1 MVKDVFEAFFGI
13 VSGWGLYKISSILY
27 VMGDGLRFEAEAGF
41 RPNGWF
47 TPHVALY
54 LLILMCILGVLWE
67 SQSTI
72 GVLCRRMLI
81 GFFVVSFCNFVY
93 NDTEHR
99 YWNGREWNLRL
110 NRPLSKDSFYGAP
123 IPIPVSIIRDNKAVY
138 EAKRGKKV
146 KEGI

>member
-27 VMGDGLRFEAEAGF
+27 VMGDGLRFEAEAAF
-41 RPNGWF
+41 WQPNGWF

-54 LLILMCILGVLWE
+54 LLVLMCILGVLWE

-81 GFFVVSFCNFVY
+81 GFFVVSFCNFYY
-93 NDTEHR
+93 NSLEHQ
-99 YWNGREWNLRL
+99 YWNSQEWKVRL
-110 NRPLSKDSFYGAP
+110 NRQINEASFYGG
-123 IPIPVSIIRDNKAVY
+123 IPVSIFKDNKALY
-138 EAKRGKKV
+138 EAKRGKKIL
-146 KEGI
+146 KGI